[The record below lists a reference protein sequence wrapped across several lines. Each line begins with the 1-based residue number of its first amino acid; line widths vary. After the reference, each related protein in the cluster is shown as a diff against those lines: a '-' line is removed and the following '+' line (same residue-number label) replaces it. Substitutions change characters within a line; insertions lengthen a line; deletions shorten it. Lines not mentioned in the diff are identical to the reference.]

1 MPTVSNPLT
10 VALTGWTGSKVESSR
25 PRQDRT
31 NSRVCVRYASESS
44 KLSHCE
50 RLSPSTSTHMERY
63 IISANVIVQPCPA
76 GTYRRPKQT
85 TTIYRL
91 SQLSTP
97 VRWSEKPTQ
106 TDIKVTVFNRSYLA
120 RGHNVEPKYP
130 KSAALRLSSLELWL
144 IVLTEFKTSIQGVW
158 KLSA

>member
-44 KLSHCE
+44 KLSHWE
-50 RLSPSTSTHMERY
+50 QLSPSTSTHMERC

-91 SQLSTP
+91 SQLSIP
-97 VRWSEKPTQ
+97 MRWSEKLTQ
-106 TDIKVTVFNRSYLA
+106 TDINVTVFNRSYLA
-120 RGHNVEPKYP
+120 RGHHVAPKYP

-144 IVLTEFKTSIQGVW
+144 IVLTEFKTSIQCVW